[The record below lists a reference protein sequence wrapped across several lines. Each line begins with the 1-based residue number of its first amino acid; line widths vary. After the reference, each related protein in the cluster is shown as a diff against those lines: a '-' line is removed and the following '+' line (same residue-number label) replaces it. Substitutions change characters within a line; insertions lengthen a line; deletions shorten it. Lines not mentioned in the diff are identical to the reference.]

1 MQRGTIIKH
10 RKSWT
15 LIYRDIQ
22 IRNGQRKAVKVWKKL
37 ATVGKDYPSKA
48 SVRHLADRIL
58 GPLNEKVLQPE
69 SSLTVHEYIQDYY
82 FPSVANTLRPAT
94 VDGYK
99 FIFRRLD
106 GKLNI
111 RLRDFRTVH
120 GQRILREIKVGRLTL
135 VHTKAFLSSVFKHA
149 KQEGVLDGLNPMV
162 DVSVP
167 GRPVKFKGKAYTMPE
182 VARMLEDLEIDTE
195 RYTKEQNDRRQ
206 TASEVI
212 LILALTG
219 LRTSEARGLRYSDW
233 DEDNKLL
240 NVSRSV
246 WHSTVGPT
254 KNIASEGSIPFIPLA
269 EKALAARKARLKP
282 GQQDYIFAGERRG
295 TPLNFHNLE
304 TRIIK
309 PALRKS
315 WMMKLE
321 ANGKW
326 VPDPTTGIEWK
337 GFHGFRRG
345 LASNL
350 FGLGVNP
357 KIVAAILR
365 HSDVGTTLA
374 WYISIPEAESRE
386 AMEKLESKFS
396 RLLGGGSLN
405 G

>member
-1 MQRGTIIKH
+1 VQRGTIIKH

-69 SSLTVHEYIQDYY
+69 SSLTVQEYIRDYY

-182 VARMLEDLEIDTE
+182 VARMLEDLEPN
-195 RYTKEQNDRRQ
+195 EQNDDRTNLAYI

-212 LILALTG
+212 SILALTG
-219 LRTSEARGLRYSDW
+219 LRTSECRGLRWEDW
-233 DEDNKLL
+233 DEDKKLL
-240 NVSRSV
+240 NVQRSV
-246 WHSTVGPT
+246 WESTVGPT
-254 KNIASEGSIPFIPLA
+254 KNIASESSIPIIPLA
-269 EKALAARKARLKP
+269 EKFLAARKARLQP

-304 TRIIK
+304 TRVIK

>member
-1 MQRGTIIKH
+1 MQRGTIIRH
-10 RKSWT
+10 RASWT
-15 LIYRDIQ
+15 LVYRDTQ
-22 IRNGQRKAVKVWKKL
+22 FRDGERKRVKVWKKL
-37 ATVGKDYPSKA
+37 AAVSKDYPTKA
-48 SVRHLADRIL
+48 SVRHLADKIL
-58 GPLNEKVLQPE
+58 APLNEKALQPE
-69 SSLTVHEYIQDYY
+69 SSMSVHEYIEDYY
-82 FPSVANTLRPAT
+82 FPSITKTLRPAT

-99 FIFRRLD
+99 FIFRRLN

-182 VARMLEDLEIDTE
+182 VARMLEDLEVDTY

-206 TASEVI
+206 TASEVVS
-212 LILALTG
+212 ILALTG
-219 LRTSEARGLRYSDW
+219 LRTSECRGLRWSDW
-233 DEDNKLL
+233 DEERKLL
-240 NVSRSV
+240 NVQRSV
-246 WHSTVGPT
+246 WETKVGPT
-254 KNIASEGSIPFIPLA
+254 KNIASESSIPIIPLA
-269 EKALAARKARLKP
+269 EKVLMARRARLKP
-282 GQQDYIFAGERRG
+282 KPEDYIFAGERRG

-304 TRIIK
+304 NRVIK
-309 PALRKS
+309 PALEKS
-315 WMMKLE
+315 WMMKPD
-321 ANGKW
+321 AKGKW

-374 WYISIPEAESRE
+374 WYIQTPEAESRE
-386 AMEKLESKFS
+386 AMGKLEAKFL
-396 RLLGGGSLN
+396 RLLEGGLVR
-405 G
+405 